1 MKSLKD
7 RAGGVAWPI
16 ASLVIFAALTF
27 TVILITTW
35 VWEVPAQVRD
45 GAQAI
50 QAIVTVIAILGGGFL
65 AARRLQVFRPFEP
78 HLTVTHE
85 ISHRPVGSQYVH
97 IGVEVILHNTSRVS
111 ISLRKAEF
119 LLQQVSPVSDS
130 EVELLY
136 AQVFED
142 QEQKDL
148 QWEILNDIVR
158 TWDEGEMIV
167 EPGEIHH
174 ETAEFI
180 VASRVESVLIFSFF
194 HNPKYRENSKSVE
207 GWSATSLHD
216 IIDQG

>member
-1 MKSLKD
+1 MSVALVLLTIVSLL
-7 RAGGVAWPI
+7 I
-16 ASLVIFAALTF
+16 AMWLLEF
-27 TVILITTW
+27 
-35 VWEVPAQVRD
+35 PAQVRD
-45 GAQAI
+45 GAKVI
-50 QAIVTVIAILGGGFL
+50 QAIVTVIAILSGGLF
-65 AARRLQVFRPFEP
+65 ATIRLQVFRPFEP

-85 ISHRPVGSQYVH
+85 ISHRLIGSQYTH
-97 IGVEVILHNTSRVS
+97 IAVEATLHNSSKVS
-111 ISLRKAEF
+111 VKLRKAEF
-119 LLQQVSPVSDS
+119 SVQQVSPVLDS

-216 IIDQG
+216 IIDQD